1 MFDSGTSSHMVND
14 ATLLKKVEQ
23 IPPVAIGLPN
33 GTYTMAKEQGSVALG
48 QGLKLK
54 KCFTCAKIKL

>member
-1 MFDSGTSSHMVND
+1 MAGD
-14 ATLLKKVEQ
+14 ATLLNKVEQ

-48 QGLKLK
+48 DGLELK
-54 KCFTCAKIKL
+54 NVL